1 MSPRDSGLG
10 DAPVNLGRIFK
21 IGVTVAV
28 LIFVFF
34 GAGRVFEWLDAKD
47 IMVIQYPNGVLEVY
61 TTPGIKPQWFGH
73 VAKFHKRS
81 QFWFSKAKDQG
92 EKSDQSIKVRFN
104 DAGHAQISGSLAWE
118 MPMSRE
124 AVLNLYTK
132 YGSQEGIELQLVR
145 TVVEKA
151 VYMTGPLMSSRES
164 YAERRND
171 LLGLIEDQISLGVY
185 KTQTVQVKQ
194 PDPITGVEK
203 TVSIVQLVKDDA
215 GHLSRQDR
223 SPLAEFSIK
232 TFNLSLNSID
242 YSKEVEDQI
251 REQQQMTM
259 AVQTAIAEAKKAEQA
274 AITAQKNGEA
284 EAAKAK
290 WAQEVIK
297 AKEVT
302 AAQQRL
308 AVAELD
314 ARAAEQKKR
323 ESILL
328 GEGEAERRK
337 LVMNA
342 DGALDKKLDA
352 LVKINAQYADAIKS
366 YTGAWV
372 PGIVMGGGTSVAG
385 SGAQEMIQ
393 LLTAKTARDLG
404 IDLNVAGASRTA
416 QQTTK

>member
-1 MSPRDSGLG
+1 MTPRDATYPGS
-10 DAPVNLGRIFK
+10 PNFGRYFK
-21 IGVTVAV
+21 IGATIAV
-28 LIFVFF
+28 IVMLLL
-34 GAGRVFEWLDAKD
+34 GAGNVFEWLDAKD
-47 IMVIQYPNGVLEVY
+47 VMVVQYPNGALEVY

-81 QFWFSKAKDQG
+81 QFWFSKVKDQG
-92 EKSDQSIKVRFN
+92 MKDDQSIKVRFN
-104 DAGHAQISGSLAWE
+104 DAGHANISGSLAWE

-132 YGSQEGIELQLVR
+132 YGSQGGIEHQLVR

-185 KTQTVQVKQ
+185 KTQTQQVKQ

-203 TVSIVQLVKDDA
+203 TVSIVQLVKDDTGNMA
-215 GHLSRQDR
+215 RQDR

-251 REQQQMTM
+251 KEQQQMTM

-284 EAAKAK
+284 EAAKAR
-290 WAQEVIK
+290 WAQEVVK
-297 AKEVT
+297 AREVT

-308 AVAELD
+308 AVATLD
-314 ARAAEQKKR
+314 AQAAEQKKR

-352 LVKINAQYADAIKS
+352 LVKVNGQYADAIKN
-366 YTGAWV
+366 YTGSWV
-372 PGIVMGGGTSVAG
+372 PSIVMGGGTSVAG

-404 IDLNVAGASRTA
+404 LDLNVSGAKKTS
-416 QQTTK
+416 QGGQ